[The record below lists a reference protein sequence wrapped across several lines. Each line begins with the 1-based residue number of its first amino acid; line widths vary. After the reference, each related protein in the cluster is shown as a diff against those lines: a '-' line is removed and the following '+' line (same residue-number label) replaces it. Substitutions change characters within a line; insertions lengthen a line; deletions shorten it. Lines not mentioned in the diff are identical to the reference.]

1 MRSNYA
7 MILAEEGQIKEA
19 KMEMYKSNKTVEPY
33 SNMEILCKFHSN
45 LGYL

>member
-7 MILAEEGQIKEA
+7 MILAEKGQVKEA